1 MSQKC
6 NQIDDLTDRIH
17 QIEGNL
23 RRQKDTTGMTTT
35 PLDNLTIA
43 IFGLHSNGDAMT
55 TVNHLFADMD
65 LNFRC
70 VSAYRTP
77 PRPELQRSGVIIAN
91 LKSLNDKREI
101 LTRKRNLRNIPQYR
115 NVFLK
120 PSKSHSEQVMD
131 ANFTIMLNEMS
142 NGEEYFLSDNGR
154 IRRRPSDTP
163 TYRNSDFQNIGKD
176 RRTGGGFGGARSK
189 TTYIHNHM
197 KRGHFTKDTRST
209 VLNTTDHESRIK
221 DQGRHPEAY
230 RRSSS
235 DRPIIQP
242 HDYDHYSAN
251 NHDNHSQNGQY
262 TQQYNIERYGSQK

>member
-1 MSQKC
+1 MNGSCLYYQ
-6 NQIDDLTDRIH
+6 Q
-17 QIEGNL
+17 
-23 RRQKDTTGMTTT
+23 
-35 PLDNLTIA
+35 TI
-43 IFGLHSNGDAMT
+43 F
-55 TVNHLFADMD
+55 
-65 LNFRC
+65 
-70 VSAYRTP
+70 
-77 PRPELQRSGVIIAN
+77 
-91 LKSLNDKREI
+91 
-101 LTRKRNLRNIPQYR
+101 
-115 NVFLK
+115 VFLK

-176 RRTGGGFGGARSK
+176 RRTGGSFGGARSK

-242 HDYDHYSAN
+242 YDYDHYSAN

-262 TQQYNIERYGSQK
+262 TQQYNIERYGSPKWKLKE

>member
-1 MSQKC
+1 MLSAAC
-6 NQIDDLTDRIH
+6 PH
-17 QIEGNL
+17 SHAVS
-23 RRQKDTTGMTTT
+23 
-35 PLDNLTIA
+35 PLKYPHFFLCS
-43 IFGLHSNGDAMT
+43 L
-55 TVNHLFADMD
+55 
-65 LNFRC
+65 
-70 VSAYRTP
+70 
-77 PRPELQRSGVIIAN
+77 LQVYPVLS
-91 LKSLNDKREI
+91 
-101 LTRKRNLRNIPQYR
+101 LRNIPQYR

-176 RRTGGGFGGARSK
+176 RRTGGSFGGARSK

-221 DQGRHPEAY
+221 EDTRKHTE
-230 RRSSS
+230 
-235 DRPIIQP
+235 DRPLIAPSFNHMTMIITVLTTMTIT
-242 HDYDHYSAN
+242 HKMAN
-251 NHDNHSQNGQY
+251 ILNSIILSDTVPKNEN
-262 TQQYNIERYGSQK
+262 